1 MLSFRG
7 TGNERLV
14 CFMEDRKKVMFAD
27 GAMFTIAIFWGS
39 GFGVTNWLLGYISPL
54 WLLTARFVLSSL
66 MLLAVFRG
74 RLKYLGRRDI
84 FLGVMLGLL
93 LSVTFVFHIMGLV
106 FTSPGKQ
113 SFIAASN
120 VVMVPFLFALFYR
133 KLPSII
139 ATVGA
144 FLTTAGLLVMAFTPG
159 MRFNLGDFFSL
170 VLAFGIALHVL
181 SVGNLSRRMDPIA
194 LTVVQLVSATLVLL
208 FSALI
213 FEPFPDFTAV
223 DPRALWG
230 VLYVAVFV
238 TVIPFLVQTMA
249 QRYSPEIHAA
259 ILLSLEG
266 PFGYLIAVFIGQ
278 EILNSQVLLGGGII
292 VAGVILA
299 ECDTFIRKSFH
310 LPGMTDSGAPDQGEE
325 N

>member
-1 MLSFRG
+1 ME
-7 TGNERLV
+7 ERKRVLL
-14 CFMEDRKKVMFAD
+14 AD

-54 WLLTARFVLSSL
+54 WLLTARFVLSSII
-66 MLLAVFRG
+66 MLLVFRK
-74 RLKYLGRRDI
+74 RLRFLGRKDI
-84 FLGVMLGLL
+84 MLGCLLGLL

-113 SFIAASN
+113 SFIASSN

-133 KLPSII
+133 RWPSMI
-139 ATVGA
+139 ATLGA

-159 MRFNLGDFFSL
+159 MTFNLGDLLSL
-170 VLAFGIALHVL
+170 ILAVGIALHVL
-181 SVGNLSRRMDPIA
+181 ATGNLSRRMDPVA
-194 LTVVQLVSATLVLL
+194 LTVVMLSSATFFLL
-208 FSALI
+208 AFASI
-213 FEPFPDFTAV
+213 FEPFPDFALV
-223 DPRALWG
+223 DPKALWG

-249 QRYSPEIHAA
+249 QRFSPEVHAA
-259 ILLSLEG
+259 IILSLEG

-278 EILNSQVLLGGGII
+278 EVLNLQVALGGAII

-299 ECDTFIRKSFH
+299 ECDTFLRRAFN
-310 LPGMTDSGAPDQGEE
+310 LPGIPDPGSSKTEE
-325 N
+325 

>member
-1 MLSFRG
+1 
-7 TGNERLV
+7 
-14 CFMEDRKKVMFAD
+14 MFAD

-54 WLLTARFVLSSL
+54 WLLSARFVLSSL

-93 LSVTFVFHIMGLV
+93 LSITFVFHIMGLV

-133 KLPSII
+133 KLPSVI
-139 ATVGA
+139 ATAGA

-159 MRFNLGDFFSL
+159 MKFNLGDFFSL
-170 VLAFGIALHVL
+170 LLAFGIALHVL

-194 LTVVQLVSATLVLL
+194 LTVVQLVSATLFLL

-238 TVIPFLVQTMA
+238 TVIPFLVQTVA
-249 QRYSPEIHAA
+249 QRYSPEVHAA

-278 EILNSQVLLGGGII
+278 EILNSQVLLGGAVI

-299 ECDTFIRKSFH
+299 ECDTFIRKNFH
-310 LPGMTDSGAPDQGEE
+310 LPGMNEGGRSAETGE
-325 N
+325 NH